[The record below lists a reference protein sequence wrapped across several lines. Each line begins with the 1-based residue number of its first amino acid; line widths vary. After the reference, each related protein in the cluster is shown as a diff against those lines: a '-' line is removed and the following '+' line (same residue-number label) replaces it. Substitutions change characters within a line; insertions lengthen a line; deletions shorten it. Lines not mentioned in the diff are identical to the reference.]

1 MADLITA
8 RELALWTGNTE
19 AEVTADDFAA
29 EVMEKVS
36 DLARFLGGHPEWTLD
51 VGVDQVPYDVRLLV
65 LVVAKRCY
73 ENPAQVVQEGSVG
86 PIGGDRVLDVAA
98 MLFDLSE
105 TERATLTKY
114 NPTGDPDTGAA
125 GLWVLTTGTRAET
138 QADAVLYVPDDSLSD
153 WYIPMFSPGDPGD
166 PNLYPDGV

>member
-1 MADLITA
+1 MADLITP

-19 AEVTADDFAA
+19 ADVVADPFAA

-36 DLARFLGGHPEWTLD
+36 EMVRFLGGHPEWVLD
-51 VGVDQVPYDVRLLV
+51 PGVNQVPYDVRLLV

-73 ENPAQVVQEGSVG
+73 ENPGQVVQEGSVG

-114 NPTGDPDTGAA
+114 NPAGDPDAA
-125 GLWVLTTGTRAET
+125 GEGVWVLRTT
-138 QADAVLYVPDDSLSD
+138 
-153 WYIPMFSPGDPGD
+153 
-166 PNLYPDGV
+166 